1 MINITSGMHSV
12 SIELLRTGTPYNQ
25 TISPGITYLALCGS
39 HPPAEF
45 RVDLEQYK
53 FNQYLKL
60 LRYTAKGGDSRA
72 LAIEALQKIITDIF
86 EKITALL
93 VEASDAKEWLHI
105 RLIMTPKE
113 LAMLPFELALTPKG
127 FQGMQEK
134 PFLLNQQRLTTL
146 TREIRQAAS
155 KRYEWPY
162 KIRILYAWAEPSN
175 VVPHVEHFNQ
185 LVAALK
191 PYALPFK
198 EIPEPVPDVSTLLTE
213 IKNADLSSIQ
223 KALETAVLE
232 NRPYTHVHLLA
243 HGIEKEDENGKHFAL
258 ALQTLS
264 DKEETPVDG
273 LQLASA
279 LIVVHN
285 GKTYAPAVVTITAC
299 DSGNANDPVY
309 PGGSLAHAL
318 HASGVP
324 CVFASQFPL
333 SFPGSTSFVECIY
346 PRLIRGDDPRIAL
359 YYTREALKNVDLHVH
374 DWASLVA
381 YARFP
386 DDIDAQLKAVQL
398 KMRLEALRINNGWA
412 DHLLFNIN
420 TIAKP
425 RKAEL
430 LEKVKRSINTSIEE
444 LVTFLTQ
451 VNASAENPSWQAEQ
465 YGVLGSGCKR
475 KSEYLFRFAAH
486 ADEESDA
493 LLKESTKTLKQAL
506 AWYKKGF
513 DVLPASHWTGSQ
525 YLSLLVIIKGS
536 LLHHADFWFVV
547 KFMAEQDLKNS
558 ATRIWA
564 LGTLAELYML
574 QPLTVS
580 KENFDSVKASALT
593 QAIEYVK
600 ELVIAGESFP
610 IESTARQFDR
620 YINWWPEMFK
630 TTAVTKLKEMATEVR
645 THLPDLE

>member
-1 MINITSGMHSV
+1 MHSV

-25 TISPGITYLALCGS
+25 TISPGITYLALCGT

-60 LRYTAKGGDSRA
+60 LRYTHKGDESRV
-72 LAIEALQKIITDIF
+72 LAIEALQKIITEIF

-113 LAMLPFELALTPKG
+113 LAMLPFELVLTPNG

-134 PFLLNQQRLTTL
+134 PFLLHQQRLTTL

-162 KIRILYAWAEPSN
+162 KTRILFAWAEPSN
-175 VVPHVEHFNQ
+175 TVPHVEHFNQ

-223 KALETAVLE
+223 KALEVAVLE
-232 NRPYTHVHLLA
+232 KRPYTHVHLLA

-258 ALQTLS
+258 ALQRLS
-264 DKEETPVDG
+264 DKEENPVDG

-285 GKTYAPAVVTITAC
+285 GRSYSPAVVTITAC
-299 DSGNANDPVY
+299 DSGNASDPVY

-333 SFPGSTSFVECIY
+333 SIPGSTSFVECIY

-386 DDIDAQLKAVQL
+386 DDIDVQLKDVQL

-412 DHLLFNIN
+412 DHLLLNISA
-420 TIAKP
+420 IKKERRAD
-425 RKAEL
+425 L
-430 LEKVKRSINTSIEE
+430 LEKVKLSINTAIQE
-444 LVTFLTQ
+444 LVNFLGQ
-451 VNASAENPSWQAEQ
+451 INAAAENPSWQAEQ
-465 YGVLGSGCKR
+465 YGLIGSGCKR

-486 ADEESDA
+486 VEGEQDGLVKDSV
-493 LLKESTKTLKQAL
+493 KTLKQAL

-513 DVLPASHWTGSQ
+513 DLLPASHWTGTQ
-525 YLSLLVIIKGS
+525 YLSLTAIIKGS
-536 LLHHADFWFVV
+536 LLHHADVWFVV
-547 KFMAEQDLKNS
+547 KFMAETDLKN
-558 ATRIWA
+558 ADTRIWA
-564 LGTLAELYML
+564 LGTLAEMYLL
-574 QPLTVS
+574 QPLTVA
-580 KENFDSVKASALT
+580 KEQFDTIKASAMEKATAYL
-593 QAIEYVK
+593 Q
-600 ELVIAGESFP
+600 ELVKAGESFP
-610 IESTARQFDR
+610 IESTARQIDR
-620 YINWWPEMFK
+620 YIHWWPEMFSSNG
-630 TTAVTKLKEMATEVR
+630 VSKLKEMAMLLR
-645 THLPDLE
+645 SHLPEVE